1 MIKFFRK
8 IRQNLLVENKTGKYF
23 KYAVGEILLVVIGIL
38 IALQINNWNDH
49 IKNVESELNYY
60 NRILDDFEMDKQ
72 LIVQSLEK
80 ADKRIDISKEL
91 LLELHS
97 GTKSKNYLLNKFL
110 VAIRGDVFVV
120 RNVTF
125 KDLISSGNIKL
136 LNDIKIKNSLIQY
149 YSELENVQIQ
159 MKQNRDENLKNI
171 FELFNSSIEFGG
183 IQELEYV
190 NQILGPEILQTL
202 KQVDW
207 TKDKDSKYYKKFQME
222 LLFNISMTDRAK
234 QHLLAISNLMESP
247 YDLLVK
253 KCRKN

>member
-8 IRQNLLVENKTGKYF
+8 IRQNLLSEGKTGKYL
-23 KYAVGEILLVVIGIL
+23 KYAIGEIVLVVIGIL
-38 IALQINNWNDH
+38 IALSINNWNDNRKN
-49 IKNVESELNYY
+49 IKAELNYY
-60 NRILDDFEMDKQ
+60 NRILDDLEMDKQ

-80 ADKRIDISKEL
+80 ADKRIETSKEL
-91 LLELHS
+91 LLELDS
-97 GTKSKNYLLNKFL
+97 GTKSKKYLLNKFL
-110 VAIRGDVFVV
+110 IAIRGDVFVV
-120 RNVTF
+120 RDVTF

-149 YSELENVQIQ
+149 YSELENVQTQ

-171 FELFNSSIEFGG
+171 FGLFNSSIEFGG
-183 IQELEYV
+183 TQELEYV
-190 NQILGPEILQTL
+190 NQIIGPEILHTL

-207 TKDKDSKYYKKFQME
+207 TKDKDNEYYEKFQME
-222 LLFNISMTDRAK
+222 LLFNISMTDREK
-234 QHLLAISNLMESP
+234 QHLTTISNLMNSP

>member
-1 MIKFFRK
+1 MGK
-8 IRQNLLVENKTGKYF
+8 NKTGTYL
-23 KYAVGEILLVVIGIL
+23 KYAIGEIILVVIGIL
-38 IALQINNWNDH
+38 IALQLNNWNDH
-49 IKNVESELNYY
+49 IKNAESELNYY

-80 ADKRIDISKEL
+80 ADKRIDTSKEL

-120 RNVTF
+120 RDVTF

-136 LNDIKIKNSLIQY
+136 LNDINIKNSLIQY
-149 YSELENVQIQ
+149 YSELENVQTQ
-159 MKQNRDENLKNI
+159 LKQNRDENLRNI

-183 IQELEYV
+183 TQELEYV
-190 NQILGPEILQTL
+190 NQILGPEILKTL

-207 TKDKDSKYYKKFQME
+207 TKDKDSKYYEKFQVE
-222 LLFNISMTDRAK
+222 LLFNISMTDREK
-234 QHLLAISNLMESP
+234 QHLMAISNLMETP